1 MKKLMFSIALLLLF
15 TAVKTIAQE
24 APFNL
29 ALEPINISN
38 LGGLQSYAFGEHNGK
53 WLIIGGRLDG
63 LHRRQPFATFDVA
76 GHNTRLIVVDPV
88 ANQSWSASTTS
99 LPAALKEQLSS
110 TNMAFFQE
118 GDRLYMAGGYGFSA
132 TLNDHTTYSG
142 LIAMD
147 VPQLI
152 AAIQNNQPIQPF
164 IRHIQ
169 DPGFTVTG
177 GRLGKLYDTWYLV
190 GGQNF
195 QGVYNPMGPTH
206 GPGFFQEYT
215 NSVRRFQINDNGT
228 TLAVQHRSPWVDT
241 ALLHRRDF
249 NVVPQILPNGQEALT
264 AFSGVFQSAVDLPF
278 LNCVNIDSSG
288 YTEQPDFQQYYN
300 HYHAATL
307 PLYDALTH
315 EMHSVFFGGIAQF
328 YDNNGVLV
336 QDNNVPFVKTVAR
349 VTRTADGKM
358 TEYKMPINMPDYL
371 GASAEFI
378 PAANV
383 PHYDNGV
390 LKFEALVDSSIIGYV
405 SGGSRSTAANIFWV
419 NDGTQSVASSVIYA
433 VRLLKTGSSGVHQ
446 VNAQSNSFL
455 KFQVL
460 PNPNRGRF
468 EARWFMKK
476 SAPVALTIR
485 DLDGKIIEEVRLA
498 QVSAGEQSQWF
509 NSIATTRSGVYLF
522 VLETPFEKTTLKVVV
537 DP

>member
-1 MKKLMFSIALLLLF
+1 MNKSFIPLLATLLF
-15 TAVKTIAQE
+15 AVVKTFAQD

-29 ALEPINISN
+29 TLEPINISN

-164 IRHIQ
+164 IRQIQ
-169 DPGFTVTG
+169 DPGFTVSG

-215 NSVRRFQINDNGT
+215 NSVRRFRINDNGT

-241 ALLHRRDF
+241 SLLHRRDF

-288 YTEQPDFQQYYN
+288 YAEQPDFQQYYN

-307 PLYDALTH
+307 PLYDAASH

-349 VTRTADGKM
+349 VTRAADGKM
-358 TEYKMPINMPDYL
+358 TEYKMPLEMPDYL

-390 LKFEALVDSSIIGYV
+390 LKFEAISDNSIIGYV
-405 SGGSRSTAANIFWV
+405 YGGIRSTAANIFWV

-446 VNAQSNSFL
+446 VNAQSNSSL

-460 PNPNRGRF
+460 PNPNKGRF